1 MGDHIVE
8 DGAFI
13 NSIVGEGT
21 RFRGELD
28 LNGLLRIDGD
38 YSGVI
43 RTPDKVLVGKNGR
56 AECSIYAGTIV
67 IGGVVKGNIY
77 SSEKIIILSTGMV
90 IGNIVTP
97 RLIVEEGVILDGEC
111 RIAKDVNLE
120 EFEHLES
127 LEDRTEEPEEVP
139 VEEVKEEYKPEP
151 PQEQRPV
158 ILQETAYQQW
168 NSPPQPAADR
178 NEDEGGPAETGEQE
192 KNTQKQDTQKQEGN
206 TITVWNG

>member
-77 SSEKIIILSTGMV
+77 ASEKIIILTTGMV
-90 IGNIVTP
+90 IGNITTP
-97 RLIVEEGVILDGEC
+97 RLVVEEGVILDGEC
-111 RIAKDVNLE
+111 RIVKDINSIIKNE
-120 EFEHLES
+120 EALDQERYDTGVENTGFRGENYPS
-127 LEDRTEEPEEVP
+127 GTPEQQP
-139 VEEVKEEYKPEP
+139 PEGEGP
-151 PQEQRPV
+151 EKQE
-158 ILQETAYQQW
+158 
-168 NSPPQPAADR
+168 
-178 NEDEGGPAETGEQE
+178 EQE
-192 KNTQKQDTQKQEGN
+192 KREKQEGS

>member
-67 IGGVVKGNIY
+67 VGGVVKGNIY
-77 SSEKIIILSTGMV
+77 SSEKIIILTTGMV
-90 IGNIVTP
+90 IGNVMTP

-111 RIAKDVNLE
+111 RITKDVNIE
-120 EFEHLES
+120 ELKRLDRES
-127 LEDRTEEPEEVP
+127 NDTNEEAAGPP
-139 VEEVKEEYKPEP
+139 VEVKQPVEPAYAAVNYHDNTEAAPFASGQNFSSGENTRRPEP
-151 PQEQRPV
+151 DNQQKNDDEQ
-158 ILQETAYQQW
+158 
-168 NSPPQPAADR
+168 
-178 NEDEGGPAETGEQE
+178 
-192 KNTQKQDTQKQEGN
+192 KKKEGN

>member
-1 MGDHIVE
+1 MGDHAVE

-28 LNGLLRIDGD
+28 LNGVLRIDGD

-56 AECSIYAGTIV
+56 AECTIYAGTIV
-67 IGGVVKGNIY
+67 IGGVVKGDVF
-77 SSEKIIILSTGMV
+77 SSEKIIILTTGMV

-111 RIAKDVNLE
+111 RIEKNIDIDKYMQ
-120 EFEHLES
+120 S
-127 LEDRTEEPEEVP
+127 REVP
-139 VEEVKEEYKPEP
+139 VEEQEPVSEPVGTVYAPSAEQIKVTPLSPQNSVYPRVAGDQNGGVPSAAEGEEEKDDPE
-151 PQEQRPV
+151 ERE
-158 ILQETAYQQW
+158 ISAW
-168 NSPPQPAADR
+168 N
-178 NEDEGGPAETGEQE
+178 
-192 KNTQKQDTQKQEGN
+192 
-206 TITVWNG
+206 V

>member
-8 DGAFI
+8 DDAFI

-38 YSGVI
+38 YSGII

-67 IGGVVKGNIY
+67 IGGAVKGNIY
-77 SSEKIIILSTGMV
+77 ASEKIIILTTGMV
-90 IGNIVTP
+90 VGNITTP

-111 RIAKDVNLE
+111 RIVKDVNIVIENE
-120 EFEHLES
+120 EAVEQERYDTGVEDTGFRGES
-127 LEDRTEEPEEVP
+127 YPLSAPEERQPEEDRQPENEERQPEN
-139 VEEVKEEYKPEP
+139 EE
-151 PQEQRPV
+151 
-158 ILQETAYQQW
+158 
-168 NSPPQPAADR
+168 
-178 NEDEGGPAETGEQE
+178 AE
-192 KNTQKQDTQKQEGN
+192 KQEGN